1 MSIEQALADLTAAV
15 QANTEALKAV
25 SAGGATT
32 AKTEATPTKSAKAD
46 KAQAGNKGDSSAT
59 AGESSKGGKFTK
71 EQMTAA
77 LNDVKEKLGVASAKE
92 LIKTVGKA
100 EKMADITDPERI
112 DATYEAAKAKLTEA
126 EEAM

>member
-15 QANTEALKAV
+15 QANTEALKAM
-25 SAGGATT
+25 ATGGASAP
-32 AKTEATPTKSAKAD
+32 AKEAAPTKSPKAD

-59 AGESSKGGKFTK
+59 AAEPSKGGKYSK

-77 LNDVKEKLGVASAKE
+77 LSEVKEKLGVSAAKE
-92 LIKTVGKA
+92 LIKNVGKA

-112 DATYEAAKAKLTEA
+112 DETYEAAKAKL
-126 EEAM
+126 EEDM

>member
-25 SAGGATT
+25 AAGGTT

-46 KAQAGNKGDSSAT
+46 KAQAGNKGDSSTT
-59 AGESSKGGKFTK
+59 AGEPSKGGKFTK

-112 DATYEAAKAKLTEA
+112 DATYEAAKVKLTEA